1 MKSVVIHTQKK
12 ETSRVICRKGVL
24 RSALPEELKSYGE
37 VFVFT
42 DENVLKLYA
51 KKIKK
56 YLGEVPVWAMP
67 AGEENKTPQTLFALL
82 GTMASAG
89 LHRNACLV
97 CLGGGVVGDIGG
109 LAASLYMR
117 GIACIQVP
125 TTLLSQVDSSVGG
138 KTAVD
143 FMGVKNLVGAFFQ
156 PKKVFADPAFFATLP
171 PREIRCGLGE
181 IVKHG
186 ALDADIFDALV
197 QNADRLT
204 DLEFLAGI
212 VPKNIAFKASVVRAD
227 ATEQGL
233 RKCLNLGHTT
243 AHAFELLDGKLSHG
257 EYVLVGMMFEA
268 ELAKKFADG
277 DGEYLTLLQQL
288 CLKVL
293 GGMPSLPDAEEAAR
307 FAMLDKKNTQKG
319 SVVLTVPVRKGE
331 WRLLEMEGDRYSA
344 QLKEIGRT
352 LC

>member
-1 MKSVVIHTQKK
+1 MKTVVIQTEKK
-12 ETSRVICRKGVL
+12 ETSRVTCRKNVL
-24 RSALPEELKSYGE
+24 GRALPEALAAYKET
-37 VFVFT
+37 FIFT
-42 DENVLKLYA
+42 DETVLALYG
-51 KKIKK
+51 KKVRDV
-56 YLGEVPVWAMP
+56 LGDVPVYAMP
-67 AGEENKTPQTLFALL
+67 AGEEHKTPETLLSLL
-82 GTMASAG
+82 AAMTGAG

-156 PKKVFADPAFFATLP
+156 PKQVFADPAFFATLP

-186 ALDADIFDALV
+186 ALDGDIFDTL
-197 QNADRLT
+197 QKNRGRLS
-204 DLEFLAGI
+204 DFDFLAEI
-212 VPKNIAFKASVVRAD
+212 VPANIAFKASVVRSD
-227 ATEQGL
+227 ATEKGL

-257 EYVLVGMMFEA
+257 EYVLVGTMFEA
-268 ELAKKFADG
+268 ELAKKLADG
-277 DGEYLTLLQQL
+277 DAAYLDELQSL
-288 CLKVL
+288 CLTVL
-293 GGMPSLPDAEEAAR
+293 GGMPELPDAREAAR
-307 FAMLDKKNTQKG
+307 FALLDKKNTGKG
-319 SVVLTVPVRKGE
+319 SVVMTVPVAKGK
-331 WRLLEMEGDRYSA
+331 WSLLEISGEQYCA
-344 QLKEIGRT
+344 ELQEIGRK